1 MTSLQ
6 DTIQIKDLEFV
17 PFLTHFDLL
26 ERIRELGI
34 KINQDYENKN
44 PLFISI
50 LNGSFMF
57 TSDLMKQIDLRSELT
72 FIKVNSYEGTE
83 TTNNINEVIGLTND
97 VTDRHIIII
106 EDIVDTGNTID
117 HVLQNLQSKK
127 PKSLEVV
134 TLFSKP
140 GSYNNK
146 HNLRYIGFEIPD
158 KFIVG
163 YGLDYDGYGRNYQ
176 DVYQL
181 ND

>member
-1 MTSLQ
+1 MNILQ

-26 ERIRELGI
+26 ERIKELGI

-44 PLFISI
+44 PIFIAI

-57 TSDLMKQIDLRSELT
+57 ASDLMKQIDLRSELT
-72 FIKVNSYEGTE
+72 FIKVSSYDGVSSTQNVKEM
-83 TTNNINEVIGLTND
+83 IGLNQD
-97 VTDRHIIII
+97 IKDRHVIVI
-106 EDIVDTGNTID
+106 EDIVDTGHTIN
-117 HVLQNLQSKK
+117 HVIHSLKENN
-127 PKSLEVV
+127 PKSLEIV

-140 GSYNNK
+140 QS
-146 HNLRYIGFEIPD
+146 HETELNLRYVGFEIPN